1 MQLEAINTNRDKE
14 ILQVWMEHRV
24 KTIEMLEMHKIHAKA
39 KAQMNIP
46 LYHMISMPIVKL
58 AFKINVLKMEH
69 AFQMAYQKGNKAF
82 YVSPTN
88 WHPGRRHLL

>member
-1 MQLEAINTNRDKE
+1 
-14 ILQVWMEHRV
+14 
-24 KTIEMLEMHKIHAKA
+24 
-39 KAQMNIP
+39 MNIP